1 MLVNFYSEQQWG
13 QYESFRLFHGKD
25 KLNCYLSAWDDYFL
39 DNIEHEFDDD
49 FLIGREEVLENLR
62 KGIDQDIKQLEFNT
76 EWDGYDSYSFKIL
89 ASGHID
95 RTFLGEAI
103 KETIS
108 YLQSIYDE
116 EDYEYNDGDEER
128 INKSAFVAEKMQML
142 EELLINNNSPVENT
156 FNKFKKCVREIAQWL
171 DDKVNGS

>member
-49 FLIGREEVLENLR
+49 FLIRREEVLENLR

-116 EDYEYNDGDEER
+116 EDYEYHDGDEER
-128 INKSAFVAEKMQML
+128 RNKSAFVAEKMQML